1 MEGAPTFDDPTA
13 PRLACIGPVQVE
25 LRGLFSGNV
34 NVGRLYFRVYPERRD
49 GMNVFR
55 QIQRMLGRPETDL
68 YVVGIFN
75 FTDNLDADEPSALA
89 SMIEQWWDRPILRLE
104 ASYLWLLG
112 AKDDLVLDAT
122 IAESVSLV

>member
-1 MEGAPTFDDPTA
+1 
-13 PRLACIGPVQVE
+13 
-25 LRGLFSGNV
+25 
-34 NVGRLYFRVYPERRD
+34 
-49 GMNVFR
+49 MNVFR

-75 FTDNLDADEPSALA
+75 FTDNLDADETSALA